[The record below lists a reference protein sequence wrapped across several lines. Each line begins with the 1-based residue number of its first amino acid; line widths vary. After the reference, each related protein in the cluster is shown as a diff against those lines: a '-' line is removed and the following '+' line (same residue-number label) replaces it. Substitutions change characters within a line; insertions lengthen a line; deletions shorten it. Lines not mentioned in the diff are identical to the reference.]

1 MRRALPSLKPVLI
14 SIGALRR
21 ALRNCE
27 PALALALLALVSV
40 GPASAAQVGETSA
53 PAIVASCLVPGC
65 DGTKFIADAIDG
77 ARRELRIQ
85 FYNFTS
91 APIAAAII
99 RARQRGVDVAL
110 LLDRIS
116 PCQRG
121 AVADEVKAAG
131 IPVAIDRAVRIAHN
145 KVIVIDRSRV
155 IEGSFNASAAAMKN
169 AENTNLVSAPAIAD
183 AYRAQWERR
192 AAFSVPYVDRA
203 HSCRARARLARRRRR
218 SRLHSLL
225 AGVATASHPPG

>member
-1 MRRALPSLKPVLI
+1 MRPALPSLKPVLI
-14 SIGALRR
+14 SIGGLRR
-21 ALRNCE
+21 EMRISE

-40 GPASAAQVGETSA
+40 GPAGAAPLGETSA

-65 DGTKFIADAIDG
+65 DGTQVIVDAIAG

-110 LLDRIS
+110 LLDKIS

-121 AVADEVKAAG
+121 AVAD
-131 IPVAIDRAVRIAHN
+131 
-145 KVIVIDRSRV
+145 
-155 IEGSFNASAAAMKN
+155 
-169 AENTNLVSAPAIAD
+169 
-183 AYRAQWERR
+183 
-192 AAFSVPYVDRA
+192 
-203 HSCRARARLARRRRR
+203 
-218 SRLHSLL
+218 
-225 AGVATASHPPG
+225 